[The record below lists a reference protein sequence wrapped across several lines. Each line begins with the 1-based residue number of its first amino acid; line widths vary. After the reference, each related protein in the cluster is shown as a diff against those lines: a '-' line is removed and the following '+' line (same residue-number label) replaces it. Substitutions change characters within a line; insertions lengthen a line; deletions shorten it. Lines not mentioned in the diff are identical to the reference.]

1 MCIVYATNSNYN
13 VVNVEVDD
21 DDDREDGSEYD
32 NEMTNYNASTTS
44 SREHNDGMT

>member
-1 MCIVYATNSNYN
+1 MLLYATNSNYN
-13 VVNVEVDD
+13 VVHVEVDD
-21 DDDREDGSEYD
+21 DDDEDGSNYD